1 MAGLTIQP
9 RRAPPTVQMLA
20 LALLVVPN
28 ATASATEF
36 ATASATATRGADLA
50 AAVSNAS
57 GQLRQAWDTDP
68 SSANLPFPRVRLLPA
83 GASVDGSCNSKAP
96 ARRPAPCRLVCPHG

>member
-1 MAGLTIQP
+1 
-9 RRAPPTVQMLA
+9 MLA

-68 SSANLPFPRVRLLPA
+68 SSANLPFPNTDPSSANLPFPRVRLLPA